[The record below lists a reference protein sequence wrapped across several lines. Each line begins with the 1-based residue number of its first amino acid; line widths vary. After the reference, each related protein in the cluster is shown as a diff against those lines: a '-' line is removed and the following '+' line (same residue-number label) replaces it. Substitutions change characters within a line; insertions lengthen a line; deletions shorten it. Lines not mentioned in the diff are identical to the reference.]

1 MSELASELTRRVF
14 GGFAVGSFAA
24 LPSAAKTAVRGF
36 MPSLSIRNAN
46 SAAEKNRFDL
56 VAVAGPRGADASVSV
71 REELV
76 FWRRLAGGLSL
87 HPAIGHVVVQK
98 DLGDRAGIRANASV
112 AKESA
117 QHREV
122 AREVASRIEGVSL
135 RPELWLRDNATG
147 ALAPVR
153 TSLRSAA

>member
-14 GGFAVGSFAA
+14 GNFAVGSFAA
-24 LPSAAKTAVRGF
+24 LPSAVKTAVRDF
-36 MPSLSIRNAN
+36 MPSLSVRNAN

-56 VAVAGPRGADASVSV
+56 VAVAGPRGADACVSV

-98 DLGDRAGIRANASV
+98 DLGDRAGANATV
-112 AKESA
+112 ATESA